1 MNTTPVHQT
10 NFQPY
15 GGYAPFKAD
24 DESFTPTLTPKV
36 TTPATGETPQAPPND
51 QHGATDTPSEP
62 SGTRQQESG
71 SNTGNGISQAG
82 LTQEELRV
90 VEQLKQIDTEVRQHE
105 MAHIAAAGGLV
116 RSGANFSYTR
126 GPDGKNYAV
135 AGEVSIDTSPIP
147 GDPQATIQKM
157 QQVRSAALA
166 PASPS
171 GQDVRVASQ
180 ATATA
185 AKAVSE
191 LLALRSEETAEARE
205 VQAFG
210 DRKNASDNYIKVN
223 NLPEGETSTF
233 QLAV

>member
-1 MNTTPVHQT
+1 MNITPVHQAS
-10 NFQPY
+10 FQPY
-15 GGYAPFKAD
+15 GRYEPFKAD
-24 DESFTPTLTPKV
+24 DESSTPALTPKV
-36 TTPATGETPQAPPND
+36 TTPAASETSQAPPND
-51 QHGATDTPSEP
+51 QHVATDTASEP
-62 SGTRQQESG
+62 SETRQQESG
-71 SNTGNGISQAG
+71 SNTGNGISRAG

-105 MAHIAAAGGLV
+105 MAHIAAAGGLA

-191 LLALRSEETAEARE
+191 LLALRSEETAETRDA
-205 VQAFG
+205 QAFG